1 MHICFLTEVR
11 IFEIALGGVPKYIY
25 SLSDWLLNQNLE
37 VTLMGLDCKL
47 QSKHL
52 SKSTIVHEYK
62 KLITGKKNLRV
73 FHPPYIVFLLSRLL
87 LSLLWFVKILLLN
100 RRFP

>member
-37 VTLMGLDCKL
+37 VTLMGAGFASV

-62 KLITGKKNLRV
+62 KLITGKKNPQSCSSSL
-73 FHPPYIVFLLSRLL
+73 YRLFTF
-87 LSLLWFVKILLLN
+87 STFVIITMVCKNFIAK
-100 RRFP
+100 